1 MVQPATKVLLEGT
14 DAQRVVILGA
24 GDVGCETAMHLV
36 DLGKEVTVVE
46 MGDKPLAN
54 STTALNQHLALR
66 DLFETYSDRISGH
79 SSSKLV
85 RAGEGSV
92 TVEHA
97 DGSRVEIDCDLLVLA
112 VGFKPDRSLAKAVA
126 GKVGKVICIGNT
138 LKQGMVIDAVHGGF
152 HAARLLEDLRDI
164 LC

>member
-66 DLFETYSDRISGH
+66 DLFETYSDQDKRPTTAPSWCGPE
-79 SSSKLV
+79 
-85 RAGEGSV
+85 RA
-92 TVEHA
+92 A
-97 DGSRVEIDCDLLVLA
+97 
-112 VGFKPDRSLAKAVA
+112 
-126 GKVGKVICIGNT
+126 
-138 LKQGMVIDAVHGGF
+138 
-152 HAARLLEDLRDI
+152 
-164 LC
+164 